1 MGTLNLGN
9 SGTVN
14 LGGGASFTGGTSG
27 FLANAPSGTIIKTGS
42 YYTGSGTGA
51 STTSSSGTYYTI
63 NINGSGQ
70 ILRNMTKAGD
80 DLLAYNKISND
91 SHLHINVE
99 FPTYLDS
106 GTNGMG
112 FRVRLSVDGG
122 SNYLYIPDN
131 LGISDTGS
139 DSENSLWASWGLNGY
154 GGHTADHLSCKY
166 TTDSYTAN
174 ADTIRTYTGEVRM
187 YFEGRVHNSG
197 GDTAYWINY
206 SNNWQKAGY
215 VYIDEVKN

>member
-1 MGTLNLGN
+1 MGTL
-9 SGTVN
+9 N

-42 YYTGSGTGA
+42 YYTGAGTGA

-63 NINGSGQ
+63 SINGTGQ
-70 ILRNMTKAGD
+70 RLRNMTKISD
-80 DLLAYNKISND
+80 HVLAYNKISSN

-99 FPTYLDS
+99 FPTYLDT
-106 GTNGMG
+106 GNNGMG

-122 SNYLYIPDN
+122 GSYLYIPDN
-131 LGISDTGS
+131 VTISDTNQN
-139 DSENSLWASWGLNGY
+139 SENSIWASWGLNGY

-187 YFEGRVHNSG
+187 YFEGRSHNS

>member
-51 STTSSSGTYYTI
+51 SSTSSSGTYYTI

-70 ILRNMTKAGD
+70 VLRNMTKAGD

-131 LGISDTGS
+131 LGVSDTGS

-187 YFEGRVHNSG
+187 YFEGRVHNTG
-197 GDTAYWINY
+197 GDTAYWISY
-206 SNNWQKAGY
+206 SNSWRKAGY
-215 VYIDEVKN
+215 VYIEEVKN